1 MCQKCIEAVKETWP
15 DLPESDY
22 TSLLWGAT
30 AYPCSGPEETRKML
44 IEIGK
49 KSNYNLELAL
59 AIVDTEMEN
68 EMVTPTKPKIGEE
81 KKLRE
86 IVYTK
91 QFLCELDDMGISFD
105 CLGLQNDIEE

>member
-1 MCQKCIEAVKETWP
+1 
-15 DLPESDY
+15 
-22 TSLLWGAT
+22 
-30 AYPCSGPEETRKML
+30 
-44 IEIGK
+44 
-49 KSNYNLELAL
+49 
-59 AIVDTEMEN
+59 MEN